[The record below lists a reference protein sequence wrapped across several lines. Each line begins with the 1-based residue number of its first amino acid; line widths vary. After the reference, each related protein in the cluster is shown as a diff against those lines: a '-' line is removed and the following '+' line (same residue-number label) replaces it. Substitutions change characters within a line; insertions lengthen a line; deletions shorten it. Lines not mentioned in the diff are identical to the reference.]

1 MFSWV
6 EAHLGD
12 KRSMNPIGI
21 NGSTANTERFTASC
35 SLCLPIC

>member
-6 EAHLGD
+6 EAHSGD